1 MNPNDLAN
9 ELEAQNYDYWLNL
22 MLDNVPNDI
31 DKREGSI
38 IYDAVAPAAMVSAQQ
53 SLSLANIIRETY
65 IKTAQG
71 EFLDYRAIEH
81 GTSRYEAT
89 NTEVK
94 AKFNDDDG
102 NPVNVEVGDR
112 FASIAESPI
121 FYTVIKA
128 NDDGTAEMQAEEAGT
143 SANSYIGQV
152 LPVTPNDNLAWA
164 EITEVTIPARDEE
177 ADDHLRARLLNS
189 NSWVAYG
196 GNVAD
201 YLDMTSKIH
210 DVGATQVYPTWD
222 GAGTVKL
229 VILNN
234 DLMPASQTLIKKVKE
249 EIDPEES
256 TTQGYG
262 LAPIDHR
269 VTVTTAETLTVNVQI
284 NALLDAQ
291 HVTSNIEQ
299 QIKNVLSK
307 FFIELRQNWATI
319 NLTTGRGYT
328 LTIFRSRILSKIMQ
342 IEGVANADLP
352 ILNGENKDI
361 SLIFDNKVSQLPIL
375 GEVTVINE
383 NR

>member
-1 MNPNDLAN
+1 MSPNELAD

-53 SLSLANIIRETY
+53 SLSLANIIQETY

-71 EFLDYRAIEH
+71 EFLDYRAVEH
-81 GTSRYEAT
+81 GTSRYAAT

-128 NDDGTAEMQAEEAGT
+128 NNDGTAEMQAEEAGT

-164 EITEVTIPARDEE
+164 EITEIIAPARDAET
-177 ADDHLRARLLNS
+177 DDHLRERILKSDAWL
-189 NSWVAYG
+189 AYG
-196 GNVAD
+196 GNIAD
-201 YLDMTSKIH
+201 YLDMIHKISE
-210 DVGATQVYPTWD
+210 VGAAQVYPVWA
-222 GAGTVKL
+222 GSGTVKL
-229 VILNN
+229 VIVNN
-234 DLMPASQTLIKKVKE
+234 DLMPASADLVKKVKNI
-249 EIDPEES
+249 IDPEDNEA
-256 TTQGYG
+256 QGVG

-269 VTVTTAETLTVNVQI
+269 VTVVAPAVLKVDVSIKLQLTDQANKVAV
-284 NALLDAQ
+284 
-291 HVTSNIEQ
+291 EKG
-299 QIKNVLSK
+299 IKDMLNELFS
-307 FFIELRQNWATI
+307 ELRKDWDTI
-319 NLTTGRGYT
+319 NVTVGRGYS
-328 LTIFRSRILSKIMQ
+328 LSIYRSRILSKIML
-342 IEGVANADLP
+342 IDGVADSQLP
-352 ILNGENKDI
+352 KLNGEDKDI
-361 SLIFDNKVSQLPIL
+361 HLIFSNEVSQLPIL
-375 GEVTVINE
+375 GEVTISE
-383 NR
+383 

>member
-1 MNPNDLAN
+1 MSPNELAD

-71 EFLDYRAIEH
+71 EFLDYRAVEH
-81 GTSRYEAT
+81 GTSRYAAT

-128 NDDGTAEMQAEEAGT
+128 NNDGTAEMQAEEAGT

-164 EITEVTIPARDEE
+164 EITEIIAPARDAET
-177 ADDHLRARLLNS
+177 DDHLRERILKSDAWL
-189 NSWVAYG
+189 AYG
-196 GNVAD
+196 GNIAD
-201 YLDMTSKIH
+201 YLDMIHKISE
-210 DVGATQVYPTWD
+210 VGAAQVYPVWA
-222 GAGTVKL
+222 GSGTVKL
-229 VILNN
+229 VIVNN
-234 DLMPASQTLIKKVKE
+234 DLMPASPDLVKKVKNI
-249 EIDPEES
+249 IDPEDNEA
-256 TTQGYG
+256 QGVG

-269 VTVTTAETLTVNVQI
+269 VTVVAPEVLKVDVSIQLQLTDQANKVAVEKGIKDMLNELFSELRKDWDTI
-284 NALLDAQ
+284 NAT
-291 HVTSNIEQ
+291 V
-299 QIKNVLSK
+299 
-307 FFIELRQNWATI
+307 
-319 NLTTGRGYT
+319 GRGYS
-328 LTIFRSRILSKIMQ
+328 LSIYRSRILSKIML
-342 IEGVANADLP
+342 IDGVADSQLP
-352 ILNGENKDI
+352 KLNGEDKDI
-361 SLIFDNKVSQLPIL
+361 HLIFSNEVSQLPIL
-375 GEVTVINE
+375 GEVTISE
-383 NR
+383 

>member
-1 MNPNDLAN
+1 MNPNELAD
-9 ELEAQNYDYWLNL
+9 ELETQNYDYWLDL

-71 EFLDYRAIEH
+71 EFLDYRAVEH
-81 GTSRYEAT
+81 GTSRYAAT

-128 NDDGTAEMQAEEAGT
+128 NDDGTAEMQAEESGT

-164 EITEVTIPARDEE
+164 EITEIIAPARDAET
-177 ADDHLRARLLNS
+177 DDHLRERILKSDAWL
-189 NSWVAYG
+189 AYG
-196 GNVAD
+196 GNIAD
-201 YLDMTSKIH
+201 YLDMIHKISE
-210 DVGATQVYPTWD
+210 VGAAQIYPVWA
-222 GAGTVKL
+222 GSGTVKL
-229 VILNN
+229 VIVNN
-234 DLMPASQTLIKKVKE
+234 DLMPASPDLVKKVKNI
-249 EIDPEES
+249 IDPENNEA
-256 TTQGYG
+256 QGVG

-269 VTVTTAETLTVNVQI
+269 VTVVAPEVLKVDVSIQLQLTDQANKVAVEKGIKDMLNELFSELRKDWDTI
-284 NALLDAQ
+284 NAT
-291 HVTSNIEQ
+291 V
-299 QIKNVLSK
+299 
-307 FFIELRQNWATI
+307 
-319 NLTTGRGYT
+319 GRGYS
-328 LTIFRSRILSKIMQ
+328 LSIYRSRILSKIML
-342 IEGVANADLP
+342 IDGVADSQLP
-352 ILNGENKDI
+352 KLNGEDKDI
-361 SLIFDNKVSQLPIL
+361 HLIFSNEVSQLPIL
-375 GEVTVINE
+375 GEVTISE
-383 NR
+383 

>member
-1 MNPNDLAN
+1 MNPNELAN

-22 MLDNVPNDI
+22 MLDQVPNDI

-38 IYDAVAPAAMVSAQQ
+38 IFDALAPAAMVSAQQ

-71 EFLDYRAIEH
+71 EFLDYRAAEH
-81 GTSRYEAT
+81 GTLRYLAT
-89 NTEVK
+89 NAEVK
-94 AKFNDDDG
+94 AKFNNDDG

-143 SANSYIGQV
+143 YANSYLGQV

-164 EITEVTIPARDEE
+164 EIIEITIPARDEE
-177 ADDHLRARLLNS
+177 SDDHLRDRLLNT

-210 DVGATQVYPTWD
+210 DVGATQVYPVWN
-222 GAGTVKL
+222 GPGTVKL

-234 DLMPASQTLIKKVKE
+234 DLMPASSTLIKKVKE
-249 EIDPEES
+249 EIDPEDKE
-256 TTQGYG
+256 TQGYG

-269 VTVTTAETLTVNVQI
+269 VTVTTAETLIVNVQI

-319 NLTTGRGYT
+319 NPTTGRGYT

-342 IEGVANADLP
+342 IEGVANANLP
-352 ILNGENKDI
+352 ILNGAEKDI
-361 SLIFDNKVSQLPIL
+361 SLIFDNQVSQLPVL

>member
-1 MNPNDLAN
+1 MNPNELAD

-71 EFLDYRAIEH
+71 EFLDYRAVEH
-81 GTSRYEAT
+81 GTSRYTAT

-102 NPVNVEVGDR
+102 KPVNVEVGDR

-121 FYTVIKA
+121 FYTVIKS
-128 NDDGTAEMQAEEAGT
+128 NGDGTAEMQAEEAGT
-143 SANSYIGQV
+143 SANSYLGQV

-164 EITEVTIPARDEE
+164 EITEITIPARDEE
-177 ADDHLRARLLNS
+177 NDEHLRARLLNT

-201 YLDMTSKIH
+201 YLNMTSKIN

-222 GAGTVKL
+222 GPGTVKL

-234 DLMPASQTLIKKVKE
+234 NLMPASSTLVKKVKE

-269 VTVTTAETLTVNVQI
+269 VTVVAPETFEVNIAVNVTVADSANI
-284 NALLDAQ
+284 DTIKANIKTSLEEFFKLLRRDWS
-291 HVTSNIEQ
+291 VIDS
-299 QIKNVLSK
+299 V
-307 FFIELRQNWATI
+307 
-319 NLTTGRGYT
+319 TGRGYK
-328 LTIFRSRILSKIMQ
+328 LIVYRSKILSRVMTL
-342 IEGVANADLP
+342 EGVTNATMP
-352 ILNGENKDI
+352 QLNGEDEDLQLVFSNTT
-361 SLIFDNKVSQLPIL
+361 SQLPVL
-375 GEVTVINE
+375 GEVTVNG
-383 NR
+383 

>member
-1 MNPNDLAN
+1 MNPNELAD
-9 ELEAQNYDYWLNL
+9 ELEAQNYDYWLNF

-71 EFLDYRAIEH
+71 EFLDYRAVEH
-81 GTSRYEAT
+81 GTSRYAAT

-128 NDDGTAEMQAEEAGT
+128 NNDGTAEMQAEEAGT

-177 ADDHLRARLLNS
+177 TDDHLRERILKSDAWL
-189 NSWVAYG
+189 AYG
-196 GNVAD
+196 GNIAD
-201 YLDMTSKIH
+201 YLDMIHKISE
-210 DVGATQVYPTWD
+210 VGAAQIYPVWA
-222 GAGTVKL
+222 GSGTVKL
-229 VILNN
+229 VIVNN
-234 DLMPASQTLIKKVKE
+234 DLMPASPDLVKKVKNI
-249 EIDPEES
+249 IDPEDNEA
-256 TTQGYG
+256 QGVG

-269 VTVTTAETLTVNVQI
+269 VTVVAPEVLKVDVSIQLQLTDQANKVAVEKGIKDMLNELFSELRKDWDTI
-284 NALLDAQ
+284 NAT
-291 HVTSNIEQ
+291 V
-299 QIKNVLSK
+299 
-307 FFIELRQNWATI
+307 
-319 NLTTGRGYT
+319 GRGYS
-328 LTIFRSRILSKIMQ
+328 LSIYRSRILSKIML
-342 IEGVANADLP
+342 IDGVADSQLP
-352 ILNGENKDI
+352 KLNGEDKDI
-361 SLIFDNKVSQLPIL
+361 HLIFSNEVSQLPIL
-375 GEVTVINE
+375 GEVTISE
-383 NR
+383 

>member
-1 MNPNDLAN
+1 MNPNELAD

-22 MLDNVPNDI
+22 MLDKVPDDI

-38 IYDAVAPAAMVSAQQ
+38 IYDALAPAAMVSAQQ

-71 EFLDYRAIEH
+71 EFLDYRAVEH
-81 GTSRYEAT
+81 GTSRYTAT

-102 NPVNVEVGDR
+102 KPVNVEVGDR

-121 FYTVIKA
+121 FYTVIKS
-128 NDDGTAEMQAEEAGT
+128 NGDGTAEMQAEEAGT
-143 SANSYIGQV
+143 SANSYLGQI

-164 EITEVTIPARDEE
+164 EITEITIPARDEE
-177 ADDHLRARLLNS
+177 NDEHLRARLLNT

-201 YLDMTSKIH
+201 YLNMTSKIN

-222 GAGTVKL
+222 GPGTVKL

-234 DLMPASQTLIKKVKE
+234 DMMPASSTLVKKVKE

-269 VTVTTAETLTVNVQI
+269 VTVVAPETFEVNIAVNVTVADSANI
-284 NALLDAQ
+284 DTIKANIK
-291 HVTSNIEQ
+291 TSLEE
-299 QIKNVLSK
+299 
-307 FFIELRQNWATI
+307 FFKSLRRDWSVI
-319 NLTTGRGYT
+319 DSVTGRGYK
-328 LTIFRSRILSKIMQ
+328 LIVYRSKILSRVMTL
-342 IEGVANADLP
+342 EGVANATMP
-352 ILNGENKDI
+352 QLNGEDEDLQLVFSNTT
-361 SLIFDNKVSQLPIL
+361 SQLPVL
-375 GEVTVINE
+375 GEVTVNG
-383 NR
+383 

>member
-1 MNPNDLAN
+1 MNPNELAD
-9 ELEAQNYDYWLNL
+9 ELEAQNFDYWLNL

-38 IYDAVAPAAMVSAQQ
+38 IYDALAPAAMVNAQQ
-53 SLSLANIIRETY
+53 SLSLATIIRETY

-71 EFLDYRAIEH
+71 EFLDYRAVEH
-81 GTSRYEAT
+81 GTNRYAAT

-94 AKFNDDDG
+94 ARFNDDDG
-102 NPVNVEVGDR
+102 NPVNVNVGDR

-121 FYTVIKA
+121 FYTVIRV

-143 SANSYIGQV
+143 SANSYLGQV

-164 EITEVTIPARDEE
+164 EIIEVTIPARDEE
-177 ADDHLRARLLNS
+177 NDEHLRARLLNT

-222 GAGTVKL
+222 GPGTVKL

-234 DLMPASQTLIKKVKE
+234 DLMPASSTLVKKVKE
-249 EIDPEES
+249 EIDPEDKE
-256 TTQGYG
+256 TQGYG
-262 LAPIDHR
+262 LAPIDHQ

-284 NALLDAQ
+284 NALLDTQ

-319 NLTTGRGYT
+319 NPTTGRGYT

-361 SLIFDNKVSQLPIL
+361 PLIFDNKVSQLPIL

-383 NR
+383 N

>member
-1 MNPNDLAN
+1 MNPNELAD

-38 IYDAVAPAAMVSAQQ
+38 IYDAVAPAAMVNAQQ

-71 EFLDYRAIEH
+71 EFLDYRAVEH
-81 GTSRYEAT
+81 GTSRYAAT

-164 EITEVTIPARDEE
+164 EITEIIAPARDAET
-177 ADDHLRARLLNS
+177 DDHLRERILKSDAWL
-189 NSWVAYG
+189 AYG
-196 GNVAD
+196 GNIAD
-201 YLDMTSKIH
+201 YLDMIHKISE
-210 DVGATQVYPTWD
+210 VGAAQIYPVWA
-222 GAGTVKL
+222 GSGTVKL
-229 VILNN
+229 VIVNN
-234 DLMPASQTLIKKVKE
+234 DLMPASPDLVKKVKNI
-249 EIDPEES
+249 IDPEDNEA
-256 TTQGYG
+256 QGVG

-269 VTVTTAETLTVNVQI
+269 VTVVAPEVLKVDVSIQLQLTDQANKVAVEKGIKDMLNELFSELRKNWDTI
-284 NALLDAQ
+284 NAT
-291 HVTSNIEQ
+291 V
-299 QIKNVLSK
+299 
-307 FFIELRQNWATI
+307 
-319 NLTTGRGYT
+319 GRGYS
-328 LTIFRSRILSKIMQ
+328 LSIYRSKILSKIML
-342 IEGVANADLP
+342 IDGVADSQLP
-352 ILNGENKDI
+352 KLNGEDKDI
-361 SLIFDNKVSQLPIL
+361 HLVFSNEVSQLPIL
-375 GEVTVINE
+375 GEVTISE
-383 NR
+383 

>member
-1 MNPNDLAN
+1 MNPNELAD
-9 ELEAQNYDYWLNL
+9 ELEAQNFDYWLNL
-22 MLDNVPNDI
+22 MLDNVSNDI

-38 IYDAVAPAAMVSAQQ
+38 IYDALAPAAMVSAQQ
-53 SLSLANIIRETY
+53 SLSLANILRETY

-71 EFLDYRAIEH
+71 EFLDYRAVEH
-81 GTSRYEAT
+81 GTSRYAAT
-89 NTEVK
+89 NAEVK
-94 AKFNDDDG
+94 ARFNDDDG

-177 ADDHLRARLLNS
+177 TDDHLRTRLLNS

-269 VTVTTAETLTVNVQI
+269 VTVVAPEAFEVNITMNVTIAENANIDTIRTNIKASLEELFKSLRRDWSTIDSVNGRDYKLTVYR
-284 NALLDAQ
+284 
-291 HVTSNIEQ
+291 S
-299 QIKNVLSK
+299 KVLSRVMTL
-307 FFIELRQNWATI
+307 ENVTNAT
-319 NLTTGRGYT
+319 
-328 LTIFRSRILSKIMQ
+328 MPQ
-342 IEGVANADLP
+342 
-352 ILNGENKDI
+352 LNGKDEDLQLVF
-361 SLIFDNKVSQLPIL
+361 SNTTSQLPVL
-375 GEVTVINE
+375 GEVTING
-383 NR
+383 